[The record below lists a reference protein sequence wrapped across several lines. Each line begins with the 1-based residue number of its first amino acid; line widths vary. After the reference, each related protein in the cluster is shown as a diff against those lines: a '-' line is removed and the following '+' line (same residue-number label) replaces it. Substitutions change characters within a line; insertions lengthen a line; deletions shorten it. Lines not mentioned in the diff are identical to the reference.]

1 MVELCFIYVTKGLH
15 LCTNNPIYV
24 SQTTGKSSSVHSCT
38 AAVSCR
44 LNQTHIQCRWINPST
59 FTSTAIY
66 KGITV
71 IRHSHGLTSHRV
83 WLVRLACA
91 KVTTISFPNRPKTEF
106 GCFNT
111 KHHSNWGIQH
121 ISMKTL
127 IHAKFHY

>member
-1 MVELCFIYVTKGLH
+1 MLH
-15 LCTNNPIYV
+15 LCYEGTSSLQISNPIYV

-66 KGITV
+66 KAITI

-83 WLVRLACA
+83 WLVRLAGHH
-91 KVTTISFPNRPKTEF
+91 ISFLNRPKTEF